1 MTGTAV
7 SAKEIRPARGRLQR
21 PRRRT
26 LPAHG
31 AAVAGPRLP
40 RLATVGAM
48 GVSLWAMP
56 VSPSGPSQDS
66 LQADRALVEAVLAGA
81 PGAFERLVR
90 DYQGLCWH
98 VIDRMVRHPED
109 TRELCQEAFLRVHQ
123 ALHQYRGESALKS
136 WVAQVAYSVAKRHLE
151 RKRIPIADTVADDGG
166 PPLVETIADGADLVA
181 EHAEGEAV
189 ALLHAAIERLPPLQ
203 RTLLT
208 LYHLE
213 ELPIGEISRITGL
226 AEGTI
231 KSHLFRS
238 RKQLR
243 GLLEPTLGVFAA

>member
-1 MTGTAV
+1 V
-7 SAKEIRPARGRLQR
+7 PDRLQ
-21 PRRRT
+21 
-26 LPAHG
+26 
-31 AAVAGPRLP
+31 GPGPVCGLAPGRCG
-40 RLATVGAM
+40 LATDGVP
-48 GVSLWAMP
+48 GVSLSRMP
-56 VSPSGPSQDS
+56 PAQPPDDP
-66 LQADRALVEAVLAGA
+66 LQADRALVDAVLAGA

-136 WVAQVAYSVAKRHLE
+136 WIAQVAYSVAKRHLE
-151 RKRIPIADTVADDGG
+151 RRRIPLADTADDDG
-166 PPLVETIADGADLVA
+166 LSLAETIGDGFDLESATADD
-181 EHAEGEAV
+181 EAV

-203 RTLLT
+203 RTLLA

-213 ELPIGEISRITGL
+213 EMPIGEISRATGL

-243 GLLEPTLGVFAA
+243 GWLDPTLGVFAA